1 MDKLAQL
8 RRESYR
14 TADEFYEAE
23 GRYFGALLYSPDDNT
38 KAVQS
43 VRIAGEK
50 YRIALEALSA
60 YLASQPEHKD
70 EQERTKAQIE
80 ILDHALNLLPKL

>member
-23 GRYFGALLYSPDDNT
+23 GRYFAALLNSPDGKT
-38 KAVQS
+38 KAVQD

-50 YRIALEALSA
+50 YRIALEALRA
-60 YLASQPEHKD
+60 YLASQPEHRG
-70 EQERTKAQIE
+70 EQERTKALIE
-80 ILDHALNLLPKL
+80 IVDQALTLLPK